1 MRSTGYV
8 LAVVL
13 LLIGALA
20 ARWGLVLLWTVGN
33 EFEPRG
39 TVGIVLVVVG
49 FALLGAGSYGVWHL
63 ERS

>member
-13 LLIGALA
+13 LVIGALA
-20 ARWGLVLLWTVGN
+20 AAWGLVLLRTLGN

-39 TVGIVLVVVG
+39 TVGIALVVSG
-49 FALLGAGSYGVWHL
+49 FALLGDGSYGVWRL

>member
-20 ARWGLVLLWTVGN
+20 AAWGLVLLWTAGN

-39 TVGIVLVVVG
+39 TVGIELVVIG
-49 FALLGAGSYGVWHL
+49 FASLGAGSYGVWRL
-63 ERS
+63 ERG